1 MGATTAFLYGFRD
14 REKILDIF
22 EETCGGRLILN
33 YNMIGGLAYDIHPN
47 FQHRVKEF
55 ITTMR
60 ESLKEYDDIFTGNV
74 IFQTRA
80 KGVGVL
86 TKEQVTLS
94 VL

>member
-1 MGATTAFLYGFRD
+1 MR
-14 REKILDIF
+14 RP
-22 EETCGGRLILN
+22 LILN

-74 IFQTRA
+74 ISKRVRRA
-80 KGVGVL
+80 WVCSARSK
-86 TKEQVTLS
+86 
-94 VL
+94 